1 MKKYKSVS
9 LHHWNIQALATET
22 FEVKNNIAPEII
34 KEVFAPRMSPSVL
47 RNNNSF
53 KRNRVNSVWHSTELV
68 SCLSLKILDLIPSKR
83 I

>member
-1 MKKYKSVS
+1 M
-9 LHHWNIQALATET
+9 TET

-34 KEVFAPRMSPSVL
+34 KEVFTPKTSPSGF

-53 KRNRVNSVWHSTELV
+53 KRSRVNSVWRSTESV
-68 SCLSLKILDLIPSKR
+68 SSLDPKILDLIPNKR